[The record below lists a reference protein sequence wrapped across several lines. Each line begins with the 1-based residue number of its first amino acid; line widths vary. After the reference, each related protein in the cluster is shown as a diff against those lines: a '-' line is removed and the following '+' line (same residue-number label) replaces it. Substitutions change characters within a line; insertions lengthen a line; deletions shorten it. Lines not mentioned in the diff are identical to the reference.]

1 MAPTRAHDSPSEA
14 FINFYTDLCLHTLSI
29 SPPPSLTRIL
39 NIRFFHDQYANA
51 GSYSGGNKYPDLVSG
66 FEVLDLKY
74 LCDIV
79 ETAKTQPLYTS
90 LSQETSSKEGVM
102 NKILEYALRADLER
116 ERPAVATL
124 GAIDCFRVEE
134 VVPLDFRHKRWQYT
148 AKPKRDYPFWLSDM
162 KLDMKAFEALRRA
175 NKSLTPGTGKE
186 RASAEEE
193 TPATGQEI
201 PATGLPV
208 RASTKDLIPRAGPFY
223 AETADRLRRVC
234 FSGGY
239 GLYWVH
245 APINDDNATIQ
256 QVVNSISDKW
266 SMSEW
271 LKTDYAIVIQPEEEY
286 SPAEKAK
293 VEDFLV
299 MVARDFQKKISFLIK
314 QLDAGDLTGVIV
326 QWHRNHKR
334 PVEEA
339 LGCVQ
344 EFYDYA

>member
-51 GSYSGGNKYPDLVSG
+51 GSYAGGNKYPDLVSG

-90 LSQETSSKEGVM
+90 LSRETSSKEGVM
-102 NKILEYALRADLER
+102 NKVSSLPNCTFCAFEELTLAQILEYALRADLER

-134 VVPLDFRHKRWQYT
+134 VVPLDFRHERWQYT

-245 APINDDNATIQ
+245 APINDDNTTIQ
-256 QVVNSISDKW
+256 QVVNAISDKW

-271 LKTDYAIVIQPEEEY
+271 LKTDYAIVR
-286 SPAEKAK
+286 SLRF
-293 VEDFLV
+293 V
-299 MVARDFQKKISFLIK
+299 
-314 QLDAGDLTGVIV
+314 
-326 QWHRNHKR
+326 
-334 PVEEA
+334 
-339 LGCVQ
+339 
-344 EFYDYA
+344 